1 MANHTASIEQRLQ
14 DRRSDISF
22 ICPYQLGLKQG
33 KRVATR
39 RADSKAAYVD
49 SYSWQ
54 LVFCCLA
61 IVLLSAS
68 DAFLTLNILANGG
81 VELNGLM
88 AILIDDSTQKF
99 VLFKLSLTS
108 LAAIFLVI
116 HHDLEI
122 FAGFRCKHILYLIL
136 LGYFFLI
143 GYELVL
149 LWLIGNGG

>member
-14 DRRSDISF
+14 DRRSNISF

-33 KRVATR
+33 RRVATR
-39 RADSKAAYVD
+39 RADSKIAYVD
-49 SYSWQ
+49 RYSWQ
-54 LVFCCLA
+54 LVYCCLA

-81 VELNGLM
+81 IELNGLM
-88 AILIDDSTQKF
+88 AVLIDNSTQKF
-99 VLFKLSLTS
+99 VFFKLTLTA

-116 HHDLEI
+116 HHDLQI
-122 FAGFRCKHILYLIL
+122 FARFRCRHILYLVL

-149 LWLIGNGG
+149 LRLIG